1 MQAEIT
7 WLDDPQVFR
16 VNQLPAHSDH
26 CFYSNEGEYNAGSSS
41 LIHSLNGTWKFC
53 YSRNAGERPA
63 DFYREDYNADKFQ
76 DITVPG
82 HIELAG
88 YDKIQYINVM
98 YPWEGQDYRR
108 PAGTG
113 LDQHQKK
120 DLFSGAEYNPVGSY
134 RLEFDVPEQMRSKR
148 ISIYFEGVEQA
159 MYLWLN
165 GVFIGYAEDSFT
177 PSEFDLTEVVRDTG
191 NILAVE
197 VHKRSTAAFLEDQD
211 FFRFFGIFRSV
222 SLVARPALHL
232 EDLWIR
238 PLYEPETQTGKV
250 YLRMKLS
257 GSIAGAGMQVTV
269 RDKAG
274 KLHIRKKFPVSDRD
288 AEETGEGEGTP
299 EDGELLEKSWEMPG
313 QVEAWDNHDPYLYRI
328 DICLFD
334 EDKKV
339 QEFISYPFGFRKI
352 EIRDKVI
359 CLNGKRIVFCG
370 VNRHEWSAESGRC
383 IGMEQ
388 MKWDMECIKRNEINA
403 VRTCHY
409 PDQIPWYG
417 MCDREGIYMIAETN
431 LETHGSWQ
439 KWGNMDVSWNIP
451 GSFPAWREVTLDR
464 ARTNFEVFK
473 NHTAILMW
481 SLGNESYVGDVLEEM
496 NRLYKEWD
504 PDRLVHYESVIYN
517 RDYEDTVSDIEC
529 RMYASPEVIRE
540 YLDNEPKKPFVL
552 SEFMHSM
559 GNSVGGLKS
568 YMDLLDE
575 YEMYQ
580 GGFIWDFID
589 QALYVTDMV
598 TGQKV
603 LRYGADFD
611 ERPADYEFS
620 GDGIVFASRQE
631 KPAIQ
636 EVKYLYGR
644 YR

>member
-7 WLDDPQVFR
+7 WLDDPEVFR
-16 VNQLPAHSDH
+16 VNQMPAHSDH
-26 CFYSNEGEYNAGSSS
+26 LFYADEEECRRGESS
-41 LIHSLNGTWKFC
+41 LYQSLNGMWQFC
-53 YSRNAGERPA
+53 YSENASGRPE
-63 DFYREDYNADKFQ
+63 DFYREDFDAGSFDE
-76 DITVPG
+76 IRVPG

-108 PAGTG
+108 PAGTPSAEG
-113 LDQHQKK
+113 QRK
-120 DLFSGAEYNPVGSY
+120 DLFSGAVYNPVGSY
-134 RLEFDVPEQMRSKR
+134 RRTFDLPEAMKGKR
-148 ISIYFEGVEQA
+148 ISLFFEGVEQA
-159 MYLWLN
+159 VYVWLN
-165 GVFIGYAEDSFT
+165 GIFIGYAEDSFT

-211 FFRFFGIFRSV
+211 FFRFFGIFRNV
-222 SLVARPALHL
+222 SLIARPKLHL
-232 EDLWIR
+232 EDIWIR
-238 PLYEPETQTGKV
+238 PLYEPEEGTGELR
-250 YLRMKLS
+250 LRMKFS
-257 GSIAGAGMQVTV
+257 GDTPGGRAEITVSGAGEQILSEAVTV
-269 RDKAG
+269 QEAEKATEAVW
-274 KLHIRKKFPVSDRD
+274 K
-288 AEETGEGEGTP
+288 
-299 EDGELLEKSWEMPG
+299 MPG
-313 QVEAWDNHDPYLYRI
+313 TVKPWDNHQPFLYQMELRLYDREGTLTEVVPY
-328 DICLFD
+328 
-334 EDKKV
+334 E
-339 QEFISYPFGFRKI
+339 FGFRKI
-352 EIRDKVI
+352 ELRDKVI
-359 CLNGKRIVFCG
+359 CLNGKRVIFCG

-383 IGMEQ
+383 IGREEME
-388 MKWDMECIKRNEINA
+388 WDMACMKHNEINA

-417 MCDREGIYMIAETN
+417 MCDRNGIYMIAETN

-439 KWGNMDVSWNIP
+439 KWGNMDVSWNLP
-451 GSFPAWREVTLDR
+451 GSFPAWKEVTLDR
-464 ARTNFEVFK
+464 ARSNFEVFK
-473 NHTAILMW
+473 NHTAVLMW

-529 RMYASPEVIRE
+529 RMYAPPEAVRE
-540 YLDNEPKKPFVL
+540 YLDKDPKKPFVL
-552 SEFMHSM
+552 SEFMHCM
-559 GNSVGGLKS
+559 GNSVGGLVS

-589 QALYVTDMV
+589 QALFVTDEV
-598 TGQKV
+598 TGKKV

-620 GDGIVFASRQE
+620 GDGIVFADRRE
-631 KPAIQ
+631 KPAVQ
-636 EVKYLYGR
+636 EVRYLYGK

>member
-7 WLDDPQVFR
+7 WLDDPGVFR
-16 VNQLPAHSDH
+16 VNQIPAHSDH
-26 CFYSNEGEYNAGSSS
+26 SFYADENEYRQGKSS
-41 LIHSLNGTWKFC
+41 LYQSLNGMWQFC
-53 YSRNAGERPA
+53 YSNNASERPA
-63 DFYREDYNADKFQ
+63 DFYREDFDTEGF
-76 DITVPG
+76 DEIRVPG

-108 PAGTG
+108 PAGTPSAEN
-113 LDQHQKK
+113 QRK
-120 DLFSGAEYNPVGSY
+120 DLFSGAVYNPVGSY
-134 RLEFDVPEQMRSKR
+134 RRVFDLPEHMRGKR
-148 ISIYFEGVEQA
+148 ISVFFEGVEQA
-159 MYLWLN
+159 MYVWLN
-165 GVFIGYAEDSFT
+165 GIFIGYAEDSFT
-177 PSEFDLTEVVRDTG
+177 PSEFDLTEAVRDTG

-211 FFRFFGIFRSV
+211 FFRFFGIFRNV
-222 SLVARPALHL
+222 SLVARPEFHL

-238 PLYEPETQTGKV
+238 PLYEPADGTGELR
-250 YLRMKLS
+250 LRMKFS
-257 GSIAGAGMQVTV
+257 GELAGGEVKVTV
-269 RDKAG
+269 KGAAE
-274 KLHIRKKFPVSDRD
+274 KVLVS
-288 AEETGEGEGTP
+288 EELSVQETTEG
-299 EDGELLEKSWEMPG
+299 SWKMPG
-313 QVEAWDNHDPYLYRI
+313 PVESWDNHHPFLYQLELCLYDGGDVLREVVPY
-328 DICLFD
+328 
-334 EDKKV
+334 E
-339 QEFISYPFGFRKI
+339 FGFRKV
-352 EIRDKVI
+352 EIRDKVV
-359 CLNGKRIVFCG
+359 CLNGKRVVFCG

-383 IGMEQ
+383 IGMEE
-388 MKWDMECIKRNEINA
+388 MEWDMECMKRNEINA

-417 MCDREGIYMIAETN
+417 LCDKNGIYMIAETN

-439 KWGNMDVSWNIP
+439 KWGNMDVSWNLP
-451 GSFPAWREVTLDR
+451 GSFPAWKEVTLDR
-464 ARTNFEVFK
+464 ARSNFEVFK

-517 RDYEDTVSDIEC
+517 RAYEDTVSDIEC
-529 RMYASPEVIRE
+529 RMYAPPEAIRE
-540 YLDNEPKKPFVL
+540 YLDHSPKKPFVL

-559 GNSVGGLKS
+559 GNSVGGLAS

-589 QALYVTDMV
+589 QALYVTDEV

-620 GDGIVFASRQE
+620 GDGIVFADRRE
-631 KPAIQ
+631 KPAVQ
-636 EVKYLYGR
+636 EVRYLYGK